1 MQLDISS
8 SHVTGGDYTDAPRSD
23 CIEKRK
29 FESPSDHVSNLV
41 FRLYTKNVEYRFYQF
56 ATTRY
61 TINCYIIKIKRKGKS
76 TVKLRTLVECVYSG
90 TSA

>member
-8 SHVTGGDYTDAPRSD
+8 SHVNRGYYMDAPRSD

-29 FESPSDHVSNLV
+29 FESPERPCNLV

-76 TVKLRTLVECVYSG
+76 TVKLRTLVECVY
-90 TSA
+90 